1 VTAPAVERS
10 LWRHRDFLR
19 LWSAETISQ
28 FGTQVTFLA
37 MPLAAIT
44 VLHATSF
51 EVGLLTTFEFL
62 PFLVVGLQA
71 GVWVDRRSRR
81 PILIASDLG
90 RAVALGTVPLLYAL
104 DALTMPQLYVV
115 VFVTGVM
122 TVFFDVAYMSY
133 LPSLVERDE
142 LIDGNAKLEISRSA
156 AQLGGPGL
164 AGLLVEAIKAPY
176 AIALDAAS
184 YVGSAVFLLRIRAP
198 EPAVDAPESGRHPR
212 VRSEVAQ
219 GLRYV
224 FGHVHLR
231 WIAACTATS
240 NFFSSMTLAVVVVY
254 AVRVLDLSAGA
265 IGLIFAVG
273 NVGALIAA
281 VVVRRLTTNVRL
293 GLLIVASIGFGGA
306 AGILI
311 PLAPHNAPA
320 PFLIGSYIA
329 FSFGGV
335 VYNVSQGSYR
345 QAITPHRMQGKMNA
359 TMRFIVWG
367 TMPLGSFIGGVLG
380 STIGLHPTLWV
391 AALGGATAVLPV
403 ALSSVRSIE
412 RIPVL
417 NDD

>member
-1 VTAPAVERS
+1 
-10 LWRHRDFLR
+10 
-19 LWSAETISQ
+19 
-28 FGTQVTFLA
+28 
-37 MPLAAIT
+37 
-44 VLHATSF
+44 
-51 EVGLLTTFEFL
+51 
-62 PFLVVGLQA
+62 LQA

-90 RAVALGTVPLLYAL
+90 RAVALATVPIVYAL
-104 DALTMPQLYVV
+104 GALTMGQLYVV

-133 LPSLVERDE
+133 LPSLVERE
-142 LIDGNAKLEISRSA
+142 QLIDGNSKLEISRSA

-176 AIALDAAS
+176 AIALDAVS
-184 YVGSAVFLLRIRAP
+184 YVGSALFLLRIRKP
-198 EPAVDAPESGRHPR
+198 EPPVDPPASGEHPR

-224 FGHVHLR
+224 LGHPHLR

-240 NFFSSMTLAVVVVY
+240 NLFTSMMTAVVVVY
-254 AVRVLDLSAGA
+254 AVRVLDMSAGA
-265 IGLIFAVG
+265 IGLVFAVG
-273 NVGALIAA
+273 NVGALVAA
-281 VVVRRLTTNVRL
+281 VVVRRLTANVRL
-293 GLLIVASIGFGGA
+293 GHLIVTSIGFGSVPA
-306 AGILI
+306 VLI
-311 PLAPHNAPA
+311 PLAPQSTPA
-320 PFLIGSYIA
+320 IYLIGAFVA

-367 TMPLGSFIGGVLG
+367 TMPLGSFVGGVLAG
-380 STIGLHPTLWV
+380 TLGLRQTLWV
-391 AALGGATAVLPV
+391 SAIGGMTAVLPV

-412 RIPVL
+412 RIPEL
-417 NDD
+417 TPD